1 MRAYLPE
8 GGECQVLAVN
18 PVELLLITHGCM
30 SEIEVSDPEFPVEGF
45 AVFFQIPSEPDDQF
59 RPAYEVVA
67 RLLKMG
73 GHEVPPLRQA
83 LLSDGEIWCG
93 SPYVIE
99 RDSEGCA
106 MMKLLDIQGL
116 DEAYWVQEDGTMS
129 VAGSY

>member
-1 MRAYLPE
+1 MMANLPN
-8 GGECQVLAVN
+8 GRECQVLAVN
-18 PVELLLITHGCM
+18 PVELLLITDGCM
-30 SEIEVSDPEFPVEGF
+30 SEIEVSDSEFPEEGYV
-45 AVFFQIPSEPDDQF
+45 VFFQIPSEPDDQF
-59 RPAYEVVA
+59 RPAYETVA
-67 RLLKMG
+67 RLLKKG
-73 GHEVPPLRQA
+73 GHQVPSLRQA

-106 MMKLLDIQGL
+106 LMKLLDVQGL